1 MLKKILCFLLIW
13 TICSALGSAAS
24 LWKDDTESPIL
35 RKNKYKVGDT
45 ITVVVDE
52 SLNAAQSGS
61 TSSDKASNLGLD
73 LTNKGSTTYQPYGR
87 GSQSTSSAFKGS
99 NDSQLNFATTGKNSF
114 SGTGKTT
121 RETTIKSTI
130 TATVIDVQPNGN
142 IFILGQRQ
150 IKVNNE
156 SEILEVSGIVS
167 VENISDSNTVQST
180 QLANAKITI
189 KGAGTVSSPQ
199 SPGFMSKMFE
209 WLF

>member
-1 MLKKILCFLLIW
+1 MLKKILCFLLI
-13 TICSALGSAAS
+13 CAVGSAAS

-35 RKNKYKVGDT
+35 RKNKFKVGDT

-61 TSSDKASNLGLD
+61 TQSDKASNVGLD
-73 LTNKGSTTYQPYGR
+73 ATNRATTLYQPYGR
-87 GSQSTSSAFKGS
+87 GTQSTTGAFRGS
-99 NDSQLNFATTGKNSF
+99 NNDQLNFSTGGKNSF
-114 SGTGKTT
+114 SGSGKTT
-121 RETTIKSTI
+121 RETAIKSTI
-130 TATVIDVQPNGN
+130 TATIIDVQPNGKV
-142 IFILGQRQ
+142 FILGQRQ

-167 VENISDSNTVQST
+167 VENISDSNTVFST

-189 KGAGTVSSPQ
+189 KGAGVVSSQQ
-199 SPGFMSKMFE
+199 SPGVMSKMFE